1 MEGRIILMIVI
12 IKFIGREIK
21 GILRRDERSGQ
32 EWLKEEIEIVDLVEN
47 ESIYKIVQGGKVMNG
62 KLEWIK
68 EYGIKVKLRMDGF
81 EWIFEMIIKGIGM
94 MVVIYES

>member
-1 MEGRIILMIVI
+1 
-12 IKFIGREIK
+12 
-21 GILRRDERSGQ
+21 
-32 EWLKEEIEIVDLVEN
+32 
-47 ESIYKIVQGGKVMNG
+47 MNG